1 MEGAAQTLVKN
12 AGKLLAT
19 EYRQLSGVGGEVVE
33 LRDDLDT
40 MNALLRM
47 QSEAD
52 EGAVDHFV
60 RVWMKQLRE
69 VAYDAEDCI
78 DLYLLRIKGRVSDGV
93 FAKLK
98 HRLRTL
104 LPRRRLASKIS
115 SLRARAVAIS
125 ERHARYGVNREALL
139 RRSPAASSAAPMLT
153 ASTGAGQ
160 ALSLSNNA
168 NATSRHQVIGIK
180 DQVESLAEQL
190 KAASA
195 DGERH
200 LKVFSIIG
208 FGGVGKTT
216 LATEV
221 CRLLKADFPYQA
233 FVSVSQAFDPSKD
246 LKPLLKRVLEQIV
259 KTKAANDKG
268 VMEEGSL
275 GNIDNLDSHQ
285 LAKEL
290 EERLKDKR

>member
-40 MNALLRM
+40 MDALLRM

-125 ERHARYGVNREALL
+125 ERHARYGVNRDALL
-139 RRSPAASSAAPMLT
+139 RRSPAASSAAPMLM
-153 ASTGAGQ
+153 ASTGDGQ
-160 ALSLSNNA
+160 EALSLSNSA
-168 NATSRHQVIGIK
+168 NDSSRHQVIGIN
-180 DQVESLAEQL
+180 DQVESLAERL
-190 KAASA
+190 KAVSA
-195 DGERH
+195 EGERH
-200 LKVFSIIG
+200 LKVCSIVG

-216 LATEV
+216 LATEL
-221 CRLLKADFPYQA
+221 CRVLKADFPYQA

-246 LKPLLKRVLEQIV
+246 LKPLLRRVLEQIV
-259 KTKAANDKG
+259 KTKAG

-275 GNIDNLDSHQ
+275 GNIDNLDSNQ
-285 LAKEL
+285 LAKQL